1 VVNEVVGKASVQPS
15 RPPTVRRRVLVLLAW
30 HTTGVFRGITSYA
43 RDADWILDSSYER
56 SGALPADWRFDGI
69 IAVLGVH
76 PALDRLVARH
86 RLPLVNIGYTQRGAA
101 PRVFADQCAVARL
114 AAHHFRNRGFRHFA
128 YYERVGGAGD
138 VGRLE
143 AFRRQL
149 AVTGHGL
156 TVLDRRLCPRGV
168 PPTRWLAGELKKLPT
183 PIGVLSEVDDSATE
197 VISAAEEAGLR
208 IPEDI
213 AVLGVGND
221 ELLCPFAPVPLSS
234 VDDNAEG
241 IGRQACLV
249 LDRLMSQRPVAT
261 REIPVPPLG
270 VVTRRST
277 DALAVEHPQVA
288 RALQEIR
295 RRYREP
301 LTSEGIIAD
310 VPMSRRRLHDAFL
323 RVIGR
328 SAAEEITRLRV
339 EHAKRLLVEGAEK
352 QSYVARESGF
362 RSEARLVLVF
372 TRLTGMSPGQYRKLF
387 NPAFAKVPKVGRP
400 PGRTSR

>member
-1 VVNEVVGKASVQPS
+1 MDLSLDKRAGRRN
-15 RPPTVRRRVLVLLAW
+15 RRRVLVLLAW
-30 HTTGVFRGITSYA
+30 RTTGVLRGITSYA
-43 RDADWILDSSYER
+43 RDADWILDTSYER

-86 RLPLVNIGYTQRGAA
+86 RLPLVNIGYARRGDF
-101 PRVFADQCAVARL
+101 PRVFADQHAVAHL
-114 AAHHFRNRGFRHFA
+114 AANHFRNRGFRQFA
-128 YYERVGGAGD
+128 YYERVGGFGD

-143 AFRRQL
+143 AFRREL
-149 AVTGHGL
+149 AVTGHDL
-156 TVLDRRLCPRGV
+156 TVLDRRRCPHRM
-168 PPTRWLAGELKKLPT
+168 PPTRWLAGELAKLPT
-183 PIGVLSEVDDSATE
+183 PIGVLSEVDDSAAE
-197 VISAAEEAGLR
+197 AIAAAEEAGLR
-208 IPEDI
+208 VPEEI

-221 ELLCPFAPVPLSS
+221 ELICPFAPVPLSS

-241 IGRQACLV
+241 IGRQACLL
-249 LDRLMSQRPVAT
+249 LDRLMSHRRVAV
-261 REIPVPPLG
+261 REIPVQPLG

-288 RALQEIR
+288 RALREIR
-295 RRYREP
+295 LRYREP
-301 LTSEGIIAD
+301 LTAEGIVSD
-310 VPMSRRRLHDAFL
+310 VPMSRRRLHDALL

-339 EHAKRLLVEGAEK
+339 EHAKRLLAEGSEK
-352 QSYVARESGF
+352 QSIVARDCGF

-387 NPAFAKVPKVGRP
+387 NPAFAKMPKVGRP
-400 PGRTSR
+400 PGRCSG